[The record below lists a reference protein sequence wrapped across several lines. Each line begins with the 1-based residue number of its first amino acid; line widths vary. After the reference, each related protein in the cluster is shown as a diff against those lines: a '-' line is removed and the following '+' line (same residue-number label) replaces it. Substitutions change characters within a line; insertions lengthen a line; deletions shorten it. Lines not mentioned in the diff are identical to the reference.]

1 MIKFDR
7 PFQDSV
13 PFPNDTASESE
24 ATGNSFPTM
33 QAGEVMLAACG
44 RLCCGL
50 FQIHARRHSCFSSS
64 EQRSEVT
71 IEQSDAV
78 ERVASPFLSE
88 TRSVKPRG
96 KTGNPRRP
104 VDGHDDLKKRPR
116 RKSRPLAYQNTEL
129 WDELALLG
137 SQLPS
142 AIAGKTATT

>member
-1 MIKFDR
+1 LKPLATCRSNVAFSDKAFALIKFDR

-33 QAGEVMLAACG
+33 QAGEVMLAASG

-78 ERVASPFLSE
+78 EGVASPF
-88 TRSVKPRG
+88 P
-96 KTGNPRRP
+96 
-104 VDGHDDLKKRPR
+104 
-116 RKSRPLAYQNTEL
+116 
-129 WDELALLG
+129 
-137 SQLPS
+137 
-142 AIAGKTATT
+142 